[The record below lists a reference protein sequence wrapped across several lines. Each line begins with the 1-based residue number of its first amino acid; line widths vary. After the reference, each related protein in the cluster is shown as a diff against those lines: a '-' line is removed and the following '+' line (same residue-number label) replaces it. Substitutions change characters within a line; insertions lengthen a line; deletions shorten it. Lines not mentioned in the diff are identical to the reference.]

1 MRKPT
6 LMSGRVVL
14 LALAATLLVISIPAV
29 SYALSTY
36 RIGPERFE
44 LMVSTGGVQQAWQ
57 VGDDLVGWGTRE
69 KGGRFG
75 FVIPDVTRNHLARL
89 ESAGVAYGMSR
100 PASTYWVGL
109 VWLIIPAATIAV
121 LAGMR
126 GLRQE
131 PAPVRVQPRLRLR

>member
-1 MRKPT
+1 M
-6 LMSGRVVL
+6 VL

-69 KGGRFG
+69 QGGRFG
-75 FVIPDVTRNHLARL
+75 FVIPDVTQTHLARL
-89 ESAGVAYGMSR
+89 ESAGVPYGMPR
-100 PASTYWVGL
+100 AASTYWVGL
-109 VWLIIPAATIAV
+109 VWLVVPAATIAV
-121 LAGMR
+121 LAGLR
-126 GLRQE
+126 GLRRK
-131 PAPVRVQPRLRLR
+131 PVPVAVQPGLRLR